1 MIPES
6 VLNQIQERLD
16 IVETVSAYVPLKRA
30 GRSFKANCPFH
41 NEKSPSFIVNP
52 DKQIF
57 HCFGCGVGGNIF
69 SFIMKIE
76 RKDFREV
83 VEELADRVGVELPE
97 DQKRPVESDAERG
110 LVRANATAAEF
121 YHTTL
126 MTDPSSEKA
135 RAYLDRRGVKKEVL
149 ESFKI
154 GYAPESWEAFYRHA
168 KAAGLSESTLE
179 KAGLILKGK
188 NGGYYDRFRSRVI
201 FPILDGKGRVVALGG
216 RVLDDTVPK
225 YLNSPETEIYHKG
238 RQLYGLFQARPAIR
252 EADAVVVV
260 EGYMDLIACHDAGVR
275 YSVATLGTALTP
287 DQVRLLK
294 RNTQNAYILYD
305 ADKAGEAATLRG
317 LELFIEEG
325 MDVRIVRLPEGH
337 DPDSYVRK
345 HGAEGFRAQ
354 IAASR
359 SLFEYKLAMLKA
371 KHDPGVLEG
380 KVKIAQE
387 MVGLFAKARNEIL
400 KAAWV
405 KELSQELKLSEAAL
419 QTELERTVAARP
431 VRPSERAAEPTQG
444 ARPTA
449 NATETQKG
457 LPRHAERILLSLLLD
472 KDLFVKE
479 SRRELVLT
487 DFYHPTARKL
497 VQILWEADERGVHE
511 NARQLVTRLQ
521 DDPESVKLLSLST
534 AESEMIIDK
543 ERSFSDCVKKL
554 KSLRLDGEHL
564 SLRQQLAAAQKEG
577 DQNRVS
583 RILYDMNELNK
594 RMKEIHE
601 KKDKR

>member
-6 VLNQIQERLD
+6 ILSQIQERID
-16 IVETVSAYVPLKRA
+16 IVETIAAYVPLKRA

-41 NEKSPSFIVNP
+41 NEKSPSFIVNA

-57 HCFGCGVGGNIF
+57 HCFGCGAGGNVF

-76 RKDFREV
+76 RRDFREV

-97 DQKRPVESDAERG
+97 DQKRPVESEAERG
-110 LVRANATAAEF
+110 LVRANAAAAEF
-121 YHTTL
+121 YHKTL
-126 MTDPSSEKA
+126 MTDPISEKA
-135 RAYLDRRGVKKEVL
+135 RVYLDRRGIKKEAL

-154 GYAPESWEAFYRHA
+154 GYAPEAWEAFYRHA
-168 KAAGLSESTLE
+168 KAAGLGESILE
-179 KAGLILKGK
+179 KAGLVLKGK
-188 NGGYYDRFRSRVI
+188 NGNYYDRFRSRVI

-225 YLNSPETEIYHKG
+225 YLNSPETEIYQKS

-252 EADAVVVV
+252 TADAVVVV
-260 EGYMDLIACHDAGVR
+260 EGYLDLIACHDAGVQH
-275 YSVATLGTALTP
+275 SVATLGTALTP

-294 RNTQNAYILYD
+294 RHTKNAYILYD
-305 ADKAGEAATLRG
+305 ADRAGEAATLRG

-337 DPDSYVRK
+337 DPDSYVHK
-345 HGAEGFRAQ
+345 YGAESFRAQ
-354 IAASR
+354 LTASR
-359 SLFEYKLAMLKA
+359 SLFEYKLAMLRA
-371 KHDPGVLEG
+371 KHDPAALEG
-380 KVKIAQE
+380 KVRIAQE
-387 MVGLFAKARNEIL
+387 MVELFAKARNEIL
-400 KAAWV
+400 KAAWL

-419 QTELERTVAARP
+419 RTELERAVTARP
-431 VRPSERAAEPTQG
+431 ARATERAAEPATPAAG
-444 ARPTA
+444 ADGVA
-449 NATETQKG
+449 ETHKG
-457 LPRHAERILLSLLLD
+457 LPRYAERILLSLMLE
-472 KDLFVKE
+472 KDLFVNE
-479 SRRELVLT
+479 SRRQLMLT
-487 DFYHPTARKL
+487 DFYHPTVRKL

-511 NARQLVTRLQ
+511 NARQLVTRLK

-564 SLRQQLAAAQKEG
+564 GLRQELAAAQKEG